1 MGEREHVNVTV
12 LILSS
17 LGGIISFLG
26 LVVLTIRGIFKIVN
40 ATEDN
45 TTATRELTVE
55 FKKIQDVLNDHETR
69 LRILDERT
77 SRGHGNP

>member
-1 MGEREHVNVTV
+1 MNVTV

-26 LVVLTIRGIFKIVN
+26 LVVITIRGIFKIVN

-55 FKKIQDVLNDHETR
+55 FKKIQDVINDHETR

-77 SRGHGNP
+77 GRRHGNS

>member
-1 MGEREHVNVTV
+1 VNLPV

-40 ATEDN
+40 ATDDN
-45 TTATRELTVE
+45 TSATRELTNE
-55 FKKIQDVLNDHETR
+55 FKGIKDILNDHETR
-69 LRILDERT
+69 LRVLDERT
-77 SRGHGNP
+77 KRRGNP

>member
-1 MGEREHVNVTV
+1 VNVPV

-40 ATEDN
+40 ATEEN

-55 FKKIQDVLNDHETR
+55 FKDIKVMLNDHETR

-77 SRGHGNP
+77 KRRGNP

>member
-1 MGEREHVNVTV
+1 VNITV

-26 LVVLTIRGIFKIVN
+26 LVILTIRGIFKIVN

-45 TTATRELTVE
+45 TAATRELTEE
-55 FKKIQDVLNDHETR
+55 FKEVRTILNDHETR
-69 LRILDERT
+69 IRILDERT
-77 SRGHGNP
+77 AHHGNP